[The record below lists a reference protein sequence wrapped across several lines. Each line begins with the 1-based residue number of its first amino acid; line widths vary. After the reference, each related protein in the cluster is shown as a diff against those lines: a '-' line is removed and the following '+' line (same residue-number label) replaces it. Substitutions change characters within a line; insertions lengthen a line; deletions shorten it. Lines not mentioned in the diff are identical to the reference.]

1 MMDSETLIRQDEG
14 RRLYLYDD
22 ATGKRIVP
30 GYTLVGNPTIGTGC
44 NVSTI
49 DEDEDAWLF
58 HHRYT
63 IAWRAVV
70 RLLKGYPRDEHP
82 MSEPRLAALE
92 NMAYN
97 LGERGLLKFAG
108 MLKAIHAGDWGRAAA
123 EVLWTDPDAETLQ
136 PTPYA
141 RRLTN
146 RAHRNAEML
155 RTGEWPAGN
164 S

>member
-1 MMDSETLIRQDEG
+1 MDSETLIRQDEG

-22 ATGKRIVP
+22 ATGARIVP

-58 HHRYT
+58 HHRYAR
-63 IAWRAVV
+63 AWSAVV
-70 RLLKGYPRDEHP
+70 RLLDGDENTRFR
-82 MSEPRLAALE
+82 MAEPRLAALE

-97 LGERGLLKFAG
+97 LGEGGLGKFKG
-108 MLKAIHAGDWGRAAA
+108 MFSAIHAGDWGRAAA

-141 RRLTN
+141 RRLTK

-155 RTGEWPAGN
+155 RTGEWPAAR